1 MKTPTITTSYHRGV
15 VLMCILFVSSHAYL
29 ENDQQK
35 ANVTETMEKRYKDWL
50 KRYGRRYSSTD
61 EWNLRFG
68 IYQSN
73 VQFIDFT
80 NSQNRGY
87 SVIDNQ
93 FADMT
98 NLEFQSIYLG
108 YMNHGNSHKPQ
119 NSTFNS
125 SDLPSSVDW
134 RKHKAVTPVKDQAGC
149 VIKYLSFITGS
160 CWAFSAVAAV
170 EGITKIKTGKLVS
183 LSEQELVD
191 CDSNADNQGCRGGYM
206 ENAFEFIIKNHG
218 ITTEKSYPY
227 QGKEDK
233 CNTTK
238 EKIKAAKITGY
249 ATIPAR
255 DEKRIQAAVAKQPV
269 SVAIDAGG
277 YDFQFYS
284 SGVFAGY
291 CGNNLNHGVT
301 IVGYGVENGEKYWLV
316 KNSWGT
322 TWGDNGYV
330 KMKRGFADEGGICGI
345 ALQASYPIKGR
356 S

>member
-29 ENDQQK
+29 ENDQQTG
-35 ANVTETMEKRYKDWL
+35 NVTESMEKRYKDWL

-108 YMNHGNSHKPQ
+108 YMNHGDSPKPQ

-125 SDLPSSVDW
+125 SGLPLSVDW
-134 RKHKAVTPVKDQAGC
+134 RKHKAVTPIKDQGSC
-149 VIKYLSFITGS
+149 GS

-170 EGITKIKTGKLVS
+170 EGLTKIKTGKLIS
-183 LSEQELVD
+183 LSEQELLD
-191 CDSNADNQGCRGGYM
+191 CDSSADNQGCRGGYM
-206 ENAFEFIIKNHG
+206 EKAYEFIIKNHG
-218 ITTEKSYPY
+218 ITTEKLYPY
-227 QGKEDK
+227 QAKEGN

-238 EKIKAAKITGY
+238 EKLKAAKITGY
-249 ATIPAR
+249 VTIPAS
-255 DEKRIQAAVAKQPV
+255 DEKRLQAAVAKQPV

-284 SGVFAGY
+284 SGVFAA
-291 CGNNLNHGVT
+291 
-301 IVGYGVENGEKYWLV
+301 IVGK
-316 KNSWGT
+316 
-322 TWGDNGYV
+322 
-330 KMKRGFADEGGICGI
+330 I
-345 ALQASYPIKGR
+345 
-356 S
+356 

>member
-15 VLMCILFVSSHAYL
+15 VLMCILFVSSHAHL

-35 ANVTETMEKRYKDWL
+35 ANVTETLEKRYKDWL

-108 YMNHGNSHKPQ
+108 
-119 NSTFNS
+119 
-125 SDLPSSVDW
+125 
-134 RKHKAVTPVKDQAGC
+134 
-149 VIKYLSFITGS
+149 S

-206 ENAFEFIIKNHG
+206 ENAFEFIIKNQG

-227 QGKEDK
+227 QGKEGK

-249 ATIPAR
+249 VTVPAR

-301 IVGYGVENGEKYWLV
+301 IVGYGVDNSEKYWLV